1 MYCEPYLRTHNSLD
15 LVCHKISELNID
27 HCDQHPY
34 CNRVE
39 QKYLYLTKKK
49 KKGLI
54 KSVKPG
60 RKIYYKPKQRL

>member
-49 KKGLI
+49 KKKGLI
-54 KSVKPG
+54 KSV
-60 RKIYYKPKQRL
+60 